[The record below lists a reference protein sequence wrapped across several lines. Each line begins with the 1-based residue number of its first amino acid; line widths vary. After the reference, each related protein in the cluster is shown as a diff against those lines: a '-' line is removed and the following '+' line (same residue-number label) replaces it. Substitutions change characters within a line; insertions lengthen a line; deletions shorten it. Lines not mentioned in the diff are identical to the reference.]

1 MTSTP
6 AATRAAATREIE
18 LTITGMTCAACAS
31 RVQRRLDRLPG
42 VGAEVNYATGR
53 AIVLAP
59 PEIADGTIVDTI
71 VGAGYGAEIAAPW
84 PGTTPPRSDEARGLW
99 RRLLVAVVLFVPV
112 ADVSITL
119 TVLPDWR
126 FPGWQVVLLA
136 LAAPVVGWAAWPFHR
151 VALHNLRRGVTSMD
165 TLVSLGI
172 VAATSWS
179 VYVMFAEDA
188 PVPGRSGLALLLRP
202 EGGLYLEV
210 AVGLTTFVLAGRYF
224 EARAKRAAGSA
235 LRDLAEL
242 RAHDVTLVLE
252 DGRHQVVPIDRLRTG
267 QRFLARAGGTVAT
280 DGRVVGGHGSVDTSA
295 MTGES
300 VPVEVAEGSTV
311 LGATL
316 LLDGALVVEATHVG
330 RDTQLA
336 AMLRLVAQAQAGE
349 AGVQRLADRIC
360 GWFVPAVIV
369 LAALTLAAWLAV
381 GGPTERAVGAA
392 LAVLVIACPCA
403 LGLATPTA
411 LMVASGR
418 GARLGVF
425 LKGYQALEAT
435 RDVDTVVLDK
445 TGTVTTGRMSLTGIE
460 LLDGTTRAELLRLGG
475 GLEQAAEHPVAA
487 AVAEAARVELGALPP
502 VTDFVAEPGL
512 GAAGIVDG
520 HRVVI
525 GRATFL
531 QARGLVVPASLSARC
546 TEWERLGRTT
556 VFAARGE
563 QVLGAFAVA
572 DTVRPSARA
581 AVAALHALGL
591 HTVLLTGDNAR
602 TAAAVAAEIGVATVL
617 APVLPGGKAAEI
629 RRLQAE
635 GRSVAMVGD
644 GVNDAPALA
653 ASDLG
658 MAIGAGTDIAIDA
671 ADLILVRDDL
681 TVVADAITLARAT
694 LRTIRG
700 NLFWAFGYNVA
711 AIPLAALGL
720 LNPLVAGGAMAM
732 SSLFVV
738 SNSLRL
744 RHVSSGAGEQ

>member
-6 AATRAAATREIE
+6 AAARAAATRRVE
-18 LTITGMTCAACAS
+18 LIVTGMTCAACAS
-31 RVQRRLDRLPG
+31 RVRRRLHRVPG
-42 VGAEVNYATGR
+42 IAAEVNYATGR
-53 AIVLAP
+53 ASVVAP
-59 PEIADGTIVDTI
+59 PAVADGTIIDSIVDS
-71 VGAGYGAEIAAPW
+71 GYGAEIAPPW
-84 PGTTPPRSDEARGLW
+84 PGTAPSCPDETRSLW
-99 RRLLVAVVLFVPV
+99 RRLLVAVLLFVPV

-119 TVLPDWR
+119 TVLPEWR

-151 VALHNLRRGVTSMD
+151 AALHNLRRGAASMD

-172 VAATSWS
+172 VTATSWS
-179 VYVMFAEDA
+179 AYAMVVQGA
-188 PVPGRSGLALLLRP
+188 PPAGVSGLALLLRP
-202 EGGLYLEV
+202 EGALYLEV
-210 AVGLTTFVLAGRYF
+210 AVGLTAFVLAGRYF

-235 LRDLAEL
+235 LRELAEL
-242 RAHDVTLVLE
+242 RVRDVTLVLE
-252 DGRHQVVPIDRLRTG
+252 DGRHQIVPVDRLRTG
-267 QRFLARAGGTVAT
+267 QRFLVRAGGSVAA
-280 DGRVVGGHGSVDTSA
+280 DGRVVDGRGSVDTSA

-300 VPVEVAEGSTV
+300 VPVEVGAGGTV

-316 LLDGALVVEATHVG
+316 LVDGALVVEATHVG
-330 RDTQLA
+330 SDTQLA
-336 AMLRLVAQAQAGE
+336 AMVRLVAQAQAGE

-360 GWFVPAVIV
+360 GWFVPSVVV
-369 LAALTLAAWLAV
+369 LAVLTLAAWLAV

-411 LMVASGR
+411 LMVSSGR

-425 LKGYQALEAT
+425 LKGYEALEAT

-445 TGTVTTGRMSLTGIE
+445 TGTVTTGRMSLV
-460 LLDGTTRAELLRLGG
+460 GTEVVEGTARADLLRLAG

-487 AVAEAARVELGALPP
+487 AVAEAARAELATLPP
-502 VTDFVAEPGL
+502 VTDFAAEPGL
-512 GAAGIVDG
+512 GAAGTVDG
-520 HRVVI
+520 HRVLI
-525 GRATFL
+525 GRAALL
-531 QARGLVVPASLSARC
+531 QERGLVVPTQLADRC
-546 TEWERLGRTT
+546 SEWERLGRTT
-556 VFAARGE
+556 VLTARDG
-563 QVLGAFAVA
+563 VVIGAFALS
-572 DTVRPSARA
+572 DTVRPSARG

-591 HTVLLTGDNAR
+591 RTVLLTGDNAR
-602 TAAAVAAEIGVATVL
+602 TAAAVAAEIGVGTVL
-617 APVLPGGKAAEI
+617 AQVLPGDKAAEI
-629 RRLQAE
+629 QRLQAE
-635 GRSVAMVGD
+635 GRTVAMVGD

-653 ASDLG
+653 TSDLG
-658 MAIGAGTDIAIDA
+658 MAIGAGTDLAIDA

-681 TVVADAITLARAT
+681 TAVADAITLARAT

-720 LNPLVAGGAMAM
+720 LNPLIAGGAMAL

-744 RHVSSGAGEQ
+744 RRVAPRAVQR